1 MDELVSRPTIP
12 AGEKKHLGIKEAT
25 KRKGEAQHIEMCA
38 KSTQQIAKTY
48 QKVSRF
54 ESGAIHMVDAI
65 FFEHP
70 GEAIDQP
77 VFI

>member
-1 MDELVSRPTIP
+1 
-12 AGEKKHLGIKEAT
+12 
-25 KRKGEAQHIEMCA
+25 MCA

-65 FFEHP
+65 FFERT
-70 GEAIDQP
+70 GVAVDQT
-77 VFI
+77 VLVYKMMR

>member
-1 MDELVSRPTIP
+1 
-12 AGEKKHLGIKEAT
+12 
-25 KRKGEAQHIEMCA
+25 MCA
-38 KSTQQIAKTY
+38 KSTQQIVKTY
-48 QKVSRF
+48 QQVSCF
-54 ESGAIHMVDAI
+54 EGGAVHMIDAI